1 MRGFVTPQGSTW
13 SATGKRKINHTS
25 QVEKTRDGPAL
36 PCSWVWPTEGARAA
50 GTLASVLVA
59 GGAVSRRPLLLP
71 PLSLETVTPTCV
83 GEHLLCPPRGGSVI
97 LDALLGEQRN

>member
-13 SATGKRKINHTS
+13 STTGKRKINHTS

-71 PLSLETVTPTCV
+71 PLSLETD
-83 GEHLLCPPRGGSVI
+83 RKSVV
-97 LDALLGEQRN
+97 